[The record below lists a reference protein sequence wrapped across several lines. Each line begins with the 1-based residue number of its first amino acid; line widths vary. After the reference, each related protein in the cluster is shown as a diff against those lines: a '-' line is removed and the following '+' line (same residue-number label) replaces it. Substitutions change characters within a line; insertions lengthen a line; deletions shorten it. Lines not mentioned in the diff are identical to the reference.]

1 MKYLKTCYFW
11 QIYTVNSNLSFNL
24 TTDLMKL
31 AVRLQLMGLMFL
43 LFFTWGSWYG
53 QMGKYLL
60 STLGATGDQVGNA
73 YTAFSLATIV
83 SPFFVGLI
91 ADRYFSA
98 QRVMA
103 FLNLVGAAVLYFLI
117 QEQDPGTFFWYILA
131 YTFCFTP
138 NLALSTSIA
147 MRQMENPE
155 KDYPSIRVMGTV
167 AWIVI
172 SVLIGTLG
180 WGDSVRIFEVS
191 MYASLV
197 LAIWAWTLPDTPPAS
212 QEKAS
217 IGSILGKDAL
227 VLFKE
232 RSFVV
237 FFISSILICI
247 PLSFYYALAN
257 PSLTDS
263 GMLNVETK
271 MALGQASEVGFMLI
285 LPFAFIR
292 LGVKKILIVGLIA
305 WIIRFIGFG
314 YGDGQ
319 SLEWLLY
326 LAIILHG
333 ICYDFFF
340 VTGQIYTDAKAG
352 PKIKNSAQGLITLA
366 TYGVGM
372 GIGSKL
378 SGLVLDLYTR
388 TDPQTQKNVID
399 WLPIWL
405 VPAGIAAV
413 VLVFFILAFRD
424 EKEVTLNT

>member
-1 MKYLKTCYFW
+1 
-11 QIYTVNSNLSFNL
+11 
-24 TTDLMKL
+24 MKL
-31 AVRLQLMGLMFL
+31 AVRLQLMGMMFL

-60 STLGATGDQVGNA
+60 TTLQASGDQVGNA
-73 YTAFSLATIV
+73 YTAFSLATII

-98 QRVMA
+98 QKVMA
-103 FLNLVGAAVLYFLI
+103 VLNLLGAGVLYFLI
-117 QEQDPGTFFWYILA
+117 QETDPGVFFWYILA
-131 YTFCFTP
+131 YTLCFTP

-147 MRQMENPE
+147 MRQMANPE
-155 KDYPSIRVMGTV
+155 KDYPSIRVMGTL

-172 SVLIGTLG
+172 SVIIGTYG

-191 MYASLV
+191 MYASIV
-197 LAIWAWTLPDTPPAS
+197 LAVWAWTLPDTPPAS
-212 QEKAS
+212 QETTATW
-217 IGSILGKDAL
+217 GTILGKDAL

-237 FFISSILICI
+237 FFFSSILICI

-263 GMLNVETK
+263 GMMNVETK

-285 LPFAFIR
+285 LPFAFAR
-292 LGVKKILIVGLIA
+292 LGVKKILVIGLIA

-319 SLEWLLY
+319 SSEWLLY
-326 LAIILHG
+326 LAIVLHG

-352 PKIKNSAQGLITLA
+352 PKIKNAAQGLITFA

-378 SGLVLDLYTR
+378 SGLVLDMYT
-388 TDPQTQKNVID
+388 TMDPVKQQNTVE
-399 WLPIWL
+399 WLQVWL

-413 VLVFFILAFRD
+413 VLLFFVLAFRD
-424 EKEVTLNT
+424 EKTKLAI